1 MQRTTVHRRVVFL
14 SLTLAALLGACGGD
28 STSPNVP
35 AEIAITSVDT
45 LRSIG
50 ATVTL
55 SGIVRNAS
63 RQPISG
69 ATVSSWESSNQAVAT
84 VDVTTGI
91 VTAVGNGSATI
102 TAHAGTATGSTI
114 VPVAQTPASLTVV
127 PPTDTLR
134 SLGATGQYTVIAKDA
149 GGTTIAAPVVRWT
162 SSNVAVV
169 KIDSVLG
176 VATSVT
182 NGAVYVHVRSGS
194 VLDSVALA
202 VLQRVDP
209 TRSTVTVARPL
220 LFVDDTVRA
229 TLQARD
235 ALGVALTTGGRS
247 VVFSSLGQTVGSSDL
262 TFLAAVDKGDGTY
275 TSDFIGNGVGSG
287 RTVTVNIDGIPVQ
300 ATPSVRVVGFTKV
313 AAGGETQQGAQTTT
327 GGFTCGII
335 TTGDMYCWGISWFGI
350 RGNGTSG
357 SYTPGLEPTLVSGNH
372 QWADV
377 AVGLY
382 YVCAVE
388 IAGTVYC
395 WGDGDVGQ
403 LGNGASG
410 NPPDVTTPFPIS
422 GGGTYSSVSVEAHN
436 GACGIAV
443 SGAAMCWGGGTWGR
457 LGNGADTLVAVPV
470 AVSGGLSFSALNTN
484 FSNTCGIAAGKAYC
498 WGYSAD
504 VGLGGTAAPDQ
515 CDPGVPC
522 AKTPFPVSGG
532 LTFRPIIS
540 NDGNVNCAVATDDQA
555 YCWGSGYLGS
565 GAGPSTVDTPTQV
578 SGGLSFTS
586 LEPSELGHCGTVTGG
601 AAYCW
606 GKNPN
611 GRFGNGTTTDALVP
625 TAVSGGHA
633 FNQLS
638 SSRDHTCGVATDGN
652 LYCWG
657 GNDMGELGTRSTTAS
672 YVPVRVR
679 LFSP

>member
-1 MQRTTVHRRVVFL
+1 MHGNRVHCRAVFL
-14 SLTLAALLGACGGD
+14 SLALAALVGACGGD

-35 AEIAITSVDT
+35 AEIAIASVDT
-45 LRSIG
+45 LRNIG

-55 SGIVRNAS
+55 SGVVRNAS
-63 RQPISG
+63 HQPISG
-69 ATVSSWESSNQAVAT
+69 ATVSSWESSNGAVAT
-84 VDVTTGI
+84 VGATTGI

-102 TAHAGTATGSTI
+102 TAHVGAVTGST
-114 VPVAQTPASLTVV
+114 VVKVAQNPASLTVV

-134 SLGATGQYTVIAKDA
+134 SVGATGQYTVIAKDA
-149 GGTTIAAPVVRWT
+149 GGTAIAAPVVRWT

-169 KIDSVLG
+169 KLDSVLG

-182 NGAVYVHVRSGS
+182 NGAVYVRARSGTII
-194 VLDSVALA
+194 DSVALA

-209 TRSTVTVARPL
+209 TKSTITVTRPFV
-220 LFVDDTVRA
+220 FVDDTARA

-235 ALGVALTTGGRS
+235 ALSNPLTFGGAA
-247 VVFSSLGQTVGSSDL
+247 VVFSSMGSATGSSSM
-262 TFLAAVDKGDGTY
+262 TFLPTVDKGDGTY

-287 RTVTVNIDGIPVQ
+287 RTVAVNIDGIPVQ
-300 ATPSVRVVGFTKV
+300 STPSVRVVGFTKV
-313 AAGGETQQGAQTTT
+313 AAGGDSQSGAVTTT

-372 QWADV
+372 QWIDV
-377 AVGLY
+377 VVGLY

-388 IAGTVYC
+388 LSGTVYC

-403 LGNGASG
+403 MGNGASG
-410 NPPDVTTPFPIS
+410 NPPDVRTPFPIS
-422 GGGTYSSVSVEAHN
+422 GGGTYASVSIEGQN
-436 GACGIAV
+436 GACGITV

-470 AVSGGLSFSALNTN
+470 ATNGGLSFSALSTN
-484 FSNTCGIAAGKAYC
+484 NISTCGIAAGKAYC
-498 WGYSAD
+498 WGYYTHL
-504 VGLGGTAAPDQ
+504 GLGGAPSPDQ
-515 CDPGVPC
+515 CSLVPC
-522 AKTPFPVSGG
+522 AKTPFAVSGG
-532 LTFRPIIS
+532 LTFRPIVAD
-540 NDGNVNCAVATDDQA
+540 DGNVICAVATSDQA
-555 YCWGSGYLGS
+555 YCWGEGYLGN
-565 GAGPSTVDTPTQV
+565 GAITRADTPTPV

-586 LEPSELGHCGTVTGG
+586 LEPTDIGHCGTVVGG

-611 GRFGNGTTTDALVP
+611 GVLGNGTTTEALVP

-633 FNQLS
+633 FTQLS
-638 SSRDHTCGVATDGN
+638 SSQDHTCGVATDSN